1 MSLVFIVAPL
11 TARQRAAWDE
21 HFSVAGAER
30 DRRIEEGLW
39 RRTQELENRS
49 TSGWSSPE
57 DRRRRILHYRFEF
70 DVVDDGSEHGA
81 LAVID
86 TYLYYSIALPHD
98 ELLQQSAQLR
108 EAFAAG
114 GWAAQEG
121 PGEAYT
127 FRDLVAQFDEY
138 EVHPQDVAYDR
149 SLPADYRSL
158 DVTIHLSAVPEARR
172 ALPWDV
178 LAGGMRK
185 PDTRGKP
192 EIVDDVA
199 RILGYAPFQVEAGCG
214 LSVEAGIPALHFLH
228 ELYRVTRRSDKSF
241 IFEPE
246 DDDVL
251 AAFLRDPAE
260 RTVVHSQMYLA
271 CLEATGASCHAS
283 LAQLA
288 RDGIVVGDVVTN
300 NFDGLV
306 ARAGLSERYVRRY
319 DEQVPAVD
327 FHPDARAL
335 LIIGSHADR
344 RKVQARARALG
355 LTIVYLDLEGFWEDG
370 VFHDYPLEGPQ
381 DGDLLW
387 RVPAS
392 EGLAALVEASRA
404 VLAEQR

>member
-1 MSLVFIVAPL
+1 MVYVVAPL
-11 TARQRAAWDE
+11 TARQRAAWDQ
-21 HFSVAGAER
+21 HFSVEGAER

-39 RRTQELENRS
+39 RRTQEFENCT
-49 TSGWSSPE
+49 TSGWTNPE

-70 DVVDDGSEHGA
+70 DAVDNDSEHGA
-81 LAVID
+81 LAVVD

-98 ELLQQSAQLR
+98 ELSRQSAQLR
-108 EAFAAG
+108 EALAAG
-114 GWAAQEG
+114 GWVAQEG
-121 PGEAYT
+121 PGETYT
-127 FRDLVAQFDEY
+127 FDHLVAQLDEY
-138 EVHPQDVAYDR
+138 EVHPRGVDLAR
-149 SLPADYRSL
+149 PLPASYRSL
-158 DVTIHLSAVPEARR
+158 DLTISSSAVPEARS

-178 LAGGMRK
+178 LAGGMRV
-185 PDTRGKP
+185 PDTRGEP

-199 RILGYAPFQVEAGCG
+199 RILEHAPFQVEVGCG

-260 RTVVHSQMYLA
+260 RTVAHSQMYLA
-271 CLEATGASCHAS
+271 CLEATGASCHES

-288 RDGIVVGDVVTN
+288 RDGIVIGDVVTN

-335 LIIGSHADR
+335 LVIGSHADR

-355 LTIVYLDLEGFWEDG
+355 LTIIYLDLEGFWEDG
-370 VFHDYPLEGPQ
+370 AFHDYPLEGPQ

-387 RVPAS
+387 RVSAS

-404 VLAEQR
+404 VVVEQR

>member
-1 MSLVFIVAPL
+1 MYTVAPL
-11 TARQRAAWDE
+11 TARQRSAWDQ

-39 RRTQELENRS
+39 RRTQELENRT
-49 TSGWSSPE
+49 TSGWVSPK

-70 DVVDDGSEHGA
+70 NVVDNGLEYGS
-81 LAVID
+81 LAVVD
-86 TYLYYSIALPHD
+86 TYLYYSIALPH
-98 ELLQQSAQLR
+98 EEVLRQSAHLR
-108 EAFAAG
+108 EALAAG
-114 GWAAQEG
+114 GWTAQEG
-121 PGEAYT
+121 PGETYT
-127 FRDLVAQFDEY
+127 LDHLVAQLDEY
-138 EVHPQDVAYDR
+138 EVHPQDVAFDR
-149 SLPADYRSL
+149 TLPADYRSL
-158 DVTIHLSAVPEARR
+158 DLTIRSSAVPEARR

-178 LAGGMRK
+178 LAGGMRV
-185 PDTRGKP
+185 PDTRGEP

-199 RILGYAPFQVEAGCG
+199 RILEHAPFQVEAGCG

-228 ELYRVTRRSDKSF
+228 ELYRVTRRIDKTF

-251 AAFLRDPAE
+251 AAFLRNPIE
-260 RTVVHSQMYLA
+260 RTVAHSQMYLA
-271 CLEATGASCHAS
+271 CLEATGSSCHEA

-335 LIIGSHADR
+335 LVIGSHADR
-344 RKVQARARALG
+344 RKVQARARARG
-355 LTIVYLDLEGFWEDG
+355 LTIVFLDLEGFWEDG

-392 EGLAALVEASRA
+392 DGLAALVEASRA
-404 VLAEQR
+404 VVAEQR